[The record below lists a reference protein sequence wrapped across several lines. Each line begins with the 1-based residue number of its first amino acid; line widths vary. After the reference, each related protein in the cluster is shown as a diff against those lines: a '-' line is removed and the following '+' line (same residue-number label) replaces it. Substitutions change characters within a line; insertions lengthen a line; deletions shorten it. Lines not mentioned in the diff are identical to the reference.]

1 MQYRPL
7 GTTGLEVSA
16 LCLGTMTFGEQN
28 TEAQA
33 HAQLDMALDAGIN
46 FIDTAEMYPVP
57 PREQTQGLTEA
68 YIGSWLHRRGGREKV
83 VLATKVAGPADW
95 LDYLRGGPRLD
106 RANIRAAIDA
116 SLSRLRT
123 DYVDLYQVHWPDR
136 PTNYFGELGYRHPP
150 ADTGIPLEQTLEAL
164 DELVREGKV
173 RHIGVSNETPW
184 GVGRYLQL
192 SQAKGLPRIAS
203 IQNPYSLLNRTF
215 EIGLAEYSHREAV
228 GLLAYSPL
236 AFGVLS
242 GKYLGGTRPAGARLT
257 LFDRFTRYSNPE
269 AQQATSEYVA
279 LAGRHGL
286 DPAQMALA
294 FVTSRPFVTSNI
306 IGATTLEQLGADI
319 ASIDLT
325 LSDEL
330 LQAIEAI
337 HRRQPNPAP

>member
-1 MQYRPL
+1 VKQDQV
-7 GTTGLEVSA
+7 VSSVSQ
-16 LCLGTMTFGEQN
+16 CHQIGN
-28 TEAQA
+28 IS
-33 HAQLDMALDAGIN
+33 LD
-46 FIDTAEMYPVP
+46 
-57 PREQTQGLTEA
+57 
-68 YIGSWLHRRGGREKV
+68 
-83 VLATKVAGPADW
+83 VLKVAHGVQ
-95 LDYLRGGPRLD
+95 LRAQRFRFLEHPGSTGNGVPF
-106 RANIRAAIDA
+106 
-116 SLSRLRT
+116 LS
-123 DYVDLYQVHWPDR
+123 
-136 PTNYFGELGYRHPP
+136 

-269 AQQATSEYVA
+269 AQQATSDYVA